1 MQTKVAEN
9 SPIKKKKY
17 GGRAKGTPNKS
28 TSHIQERCEALGLE
42 PIDAI
47 ILFAKGDYEAL
58 KLPQYYEKQGFGGTT
73 TMEPSITV
81 DHRID
86 CLKTLIQYL
95 YPKRKAIEHTVTE
108 ESKGAFVFN
117 YNTKPMNQGQND

>member
-1 MQTKVAEN
+1 
-9 SPIKKKKY
+9 
-17 GGRAKGTPNKS
+17 
-28 TSHIQERCEALGLE
+28 
-42 PIDAI
+42 
-47 ILFAKGDYEAL
+47 
-58 KLPQYYEKQGFGGTT
+58 
-73 TMEPSITV
+73 MEPSITV